1 MKTLRFSPSPSTVI
15 AILALAIAVAGNA
28 VVAQAN
34 ANTSQINANTPA
46 VFTQLKLKNGWT
58 GGPFRTSNPAAALI
72 SGIVHFK
79 GAMASSGSNSL
90 AFILPA
96 KFRPGKPVFVQVGM
110 CDGTAGRLVIATNGI
125 TTVQAEND
133 FRNATCL
140 TSLDGASFAR

>member
-1 MKTLRFSPSPSTVI
+1 VRADREKPS
-15 AILALAIAVAGNA
+15 

-34 ANTSQINANTPA
+34 GTTSQANAGSPA

-58 GGPFRTSNPAAALI
+58 GGPFRTSNPAIALV

-79 GAMASSGSNSL
+79 GAMASTGSNSL

-96 KFRPGKPVFVQVGM
+96 KFRPAKPVFVQVGM
-110 CDGTAGRLVIATNGI
+110 CDGTPGRLLIATNGI
-125 TTVQAEND
+125 TIVEAEND